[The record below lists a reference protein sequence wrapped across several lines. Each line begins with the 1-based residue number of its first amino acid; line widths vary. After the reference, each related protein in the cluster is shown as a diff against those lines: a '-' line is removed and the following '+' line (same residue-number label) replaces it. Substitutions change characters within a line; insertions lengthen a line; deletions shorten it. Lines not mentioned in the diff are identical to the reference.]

1 MKKRKLFMDL
11 FYVSFRNKFILGINN
26 FIQKKTKIFMKKL
39 LYHQKAIE
47 KWGYR
52 NIFFVFKCYIKFSL
66 VIFDPKNYD
75 FLSVSAEFLDNL
87 SKNLVKKTKK
97 KTLEILN
104 KETPFWIYV

>member
-1 MKKRKLFMDL
+1 MKRQKIFMEL

-26 FIQKKTKIFMKKL
+26 FIQKKTKIFMRTL

-52 NIFFVFKCYIKFSL
+52 NIFFVFKCHIKFSL

-87 SKNLVKKTKK
+87 SKKSSQENRKK
-97 KTLEILN
+97 KHWR
-104 KETPFWIYV
+104 F